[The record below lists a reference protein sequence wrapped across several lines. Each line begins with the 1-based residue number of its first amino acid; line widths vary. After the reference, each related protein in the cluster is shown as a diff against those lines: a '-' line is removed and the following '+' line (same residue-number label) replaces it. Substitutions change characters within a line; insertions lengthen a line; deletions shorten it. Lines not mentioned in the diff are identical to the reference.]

1 MAVRESRVLVVDDEN
16 LIRVWLESHL
26 GDAGYEVS
34 VVESAKAARAAFG
47 DRPPDAAVLDLKLPD
62 GSGMDL
68 LKEFLEADPDLTA
81 IILSAH
87 GDISTA
93 VGALKLGAYHFLE
106 KPPQLPEL
114 VNALAK
120 GLEVRA
126 LKRTVSGL
134 RRQTGW
140 EFAGI
145 QVVGRSVVM
154 QRIVDLVGKVA
165 ASDSTVLLRGESG
178 VGKEVVAQA
187 IHARSPR
194 AEFPFLEINCTALPE
209 TLLESELFGHER
221 GAFTD
226 ARERKQGLLELADR
240 GTVLLDEIGDLPP
253 GAQAKL
259 LRFLETRTFKR
270 VGGVRDIKVD
280 VRIVASTNKDLEAAV
295 RDGSFRR
302 DLFYRLNVVPIVIPP
317 LRERAEDV
325 RPLAE
330 YFVGKMTAALRRPAR
345 QIAKDAMAMLE
356 RYAWPGNVRELKNVL
371 ERAMIL
377 EEGAEILAAH
387 LPDELK
393 PGGRVLDLEPGY
405 KLPAA
410 GINLEELEKD
420 LIHQALDRTQGNKT
434 RAAELLGLT
443 RDTLRYRIEKYG
455 FAVPGHDHEADI
467 D

>member
-1 MAVRESRVLVVDDEN
+1 MVAHERRVLVVDDEN

-26 GDAGYEVS
+26 GDAGYQVS
-34 VVESAKAARAAFG
+34 VAENAEAARTAFHEV
-47 DRPPDAAVLDLKLPD
+47 PPDAAVLDLRLPD
-62 GSGMDL
+62 GGGMDL
-68 LKEFLEADPDLTA
+68 LKEFLESDPDLTA

-106 KPPQLPEL
+106 KPPELDEL

-126 LKRTVSGL
+126 LRRTVSGL
-134 RRQTGW
+134 RRQAGW

-145 QVVGRSVVM
+145 QVVGRSAAM

-165 ASDSTVLLRGESG
+165 TSDTTVLVRGESG
-178 VGKEVVAQA
+178 VGKEVVAQT

-194 AEFPFLEINCTALPE
+194 AGFPFLGINCTALPE

-280 VRIVASTNKDLEAAV
+280 VRIIASTNKDLESAV
-295 RDGSFRR
+295 RDASFRR
-302 DLFYRLNVVPIVIPP
+302 DLYYRLNVVPIVIPP

-330 YFVGKMTAALRRPAR
+330 YFVGTMTAALRRHAR
-345 QIAKDAMAMLE
+345 TISKDGIAMLE
-356 RYAWPGNVRELKNVL
+356 RYAWPGNVRELKNVI

-377 EEGAEILAAH
+377 EEGAEILPAH

-393 PGGRVLDLEPGY
+393 PGGRVLDLEPGF

-410 GINLEELEKD
+410 GIHLEELEKD
-420 LIHQALDRTQGNKT
+420 LLHQALDRTQGNKT

-443 RDTLRYRIEKYG
+443 RDTLRYRVEKHG
-455 FAVPGHDHEADI
+455 LATPEKAEE
-467 D
+467 

>member
-1 MAVRESRVLVVDDEN
+1 MAPHEGRVLVVDDEN

-26 GDAGYEVS
+26 GDAGYQVS
-34 VVESAKAARAAFG
+34 VAENAATARAAFH
-47 DRPPDAAVLDLKLPD
+47 DVPPDAAVLDLKLPD
-62 GSGMDL
+62 GNGMDL
-68 LKEFLEADPDLTA
+68 LKEFLEGDPDLTV

-93 VGALKLGAYHFLE
+93 VAALKLGAYHFLE
-106 KPPQLPEL
+106 KPPELEEL

-126 LKRTVSGL
+126 LRRTVSGL
-134 RRQTGW
+134 RRQAGW

-145 QVVGRSVVM
+145 QVVGRSAAM

-165 ASDSTVLLRGESG
+165 ASDSTVLVRGESG
-178 VGKEVVAQA
+178 VGKEVVAQT

-194 AEFPFLEINCTALPE
+194 AGFPFLEINCTALPE

-280 VRIVASTNKDLEAAV
+280 VRIIASTNKDLESAV

-302 DLFYRLNVVPIVIPP
+302 DLYYRLNVVPIVIPP
-317 LRERAEDV
+317 LRERSEDV

-330 YFVGKMTAALRRPAR
+330 YFVGTMTTALRRHAR
-345 QIAKDAMAMLE
+345 TISKDAIAMLE
-356 RYAWPGNVRELKNVL
+356 RYAWPGNVRELKNVI

-377 EEGAEILAAH
+377 EEGPELLIAH

-393 PGGRVLDLEPGY
+393 PGGRVLDLEPGVT
-405 KLPAA
+405 LPAA
-410 GINLEELEKD
+410 GIDLEELEKD
-420 LIHQALDRTQGNKT
+420 LLQQAIDRTQGNKT

-443 RDTLRYRIEKYG
+443 RDTLRYRVEKHG
-455 FAVPGHDHEADI
+455 LATPEKAEE
-467 D
+467 